1 MKRLGLAISSL
12 TLAFNL
18 HAELA
23 ALSPA
28 GGASVPVQTEE
39 ELALASIHTYTGR
52 VEKAKACKKDFN
64 KNKDEKWRTSRAI
77 EFKWRAT
84 AGESGPWTIAV
95 SEKPDMSDPVK
106 FHMRHADKK
115 TQGKKKNSPA
125 DRTYFAKDHNLKVGT
140 KYYWQVTS
148 LKKKV
153 SSKPAAFKTADTP
166 PRWIGIEG
174 RVENIRDLGGWK
186 TCDGRRVKQGLVFR
200 GQGLN
205 DNSANGAVP
214 GRNRLM
220 VEDRDYLA
228 NTLGIKTDLDLRSGR
243 ETADMQASPLGEN
256 VKFVHHSS
264 EHYQRIFNKA
274 GKKTMAKNFR
284 VFADEK
290 NYPVYFHC
298 IAGAD
303 RTGALAF
310 TLLGVLG
317 VSEDDAAIDWEHTF
331 YPWMPELQKGFK
343 KSYWRRAQ
351 HLSEGFRKYGD
362 KDSTFKER
370 VELYLLDCGI
380 TKDEIERFRSIML
393 EDAKEA
399 K

>member
-1 MKRLGLAISSL
+1 MKRIAMVVLASVVCAAAAL
-12 TLAFNL
+12 
-18 HAELA
+18 AELV
-23 ALSPA
+23 PVHPVE
-28 GGASVPVQTEE
+28 GAEVPVQTDEA
-39 ELALASIHTYTGR
+39 LALSGKASYEAR
-52 VEKAKACKKDFN
+52 VSLAK
-64 KNKDEKWRTSRAI
+64 KNKKEFSKNEKEKWRTAPPVI
-77 EFKWRAT
+77 LKWRAT
-84 AGESGPWTIAV
+84 KDEHGPWKITI
-95 SEKPDMSDPVK
+95 SKTPDFKDPLVYCE
-106 FHMRHADKK
+106 RHAGKEK
-115 TQGKKKNSPA
+115 TASGVL
-125 DRTYFAKDHNLKVGT
+125 RTFKAERHNLEVGCTYWWKVACGAKGKT
-140 KYYWQVTS
+140 KE
-148 LKKKV
+148 
-153 SSKPAAFKTADTP
+153 SKPATFKTADTP
-166 PRWIGIEG
+166 PRWIDIEG

-186 TCDGRRVKQGLVFR
+186 TCDGRRVRQGLVFR

-228 NTLGIKTDLDLRSGR
+228 GTLGIKTDLDLRSGR
-243 ETADMQASPLGEN
+243 ETADMKTSPLGEG

-284 VFADEK
+284 VFVDEK

-303 RTGALAF
+303 RTGALAY

-317 VSEDDAAIDWEHTF
+317 VSQNDAAVDWEYTF
-331 YPWMPELQKGFK
+331 YPWMPELQKGFNRK
-343 KSYWRRAQ
+343 YWRRSQ
-351 HLSEGFRKYGD
+351 HLAEGFKKYGGEN
-362 KDSTFKER
+362 STFKER

-380 TKDEIERFRSIML
+380 TKEEIEKFRSIML

>member
-1 MKRLGLAISSL
+1 MKRLLPAVALA
-12 TLAFNL
+12 LAFNL
-18 HAELA
+18 YAELVP
-23 ALSPA
+23 LSPV
-28 GGASVPVQTEE
+28 GGVAVPVQTEE
-39 ELALASIHTYTGR
+39 ELALTSIHTYTGR

-64 KNKDEKWRTSRAI
+64 KDKDEKWRTSREI
-77 EFKWRAT
+77 KFEWRAT
-84 AGESGPWTIAV
+84 AGESGPWTISV
-95 SEKPDMSDPVK
+95 SEKPDMSDPVE
-106 FHMRHADKK
+106 FHMKHADKK
-115 TQGKKKNSPA
+115 IQSKKKNGPVVRKYSA
-125 DRTYFAKDHNLKVGT
+125 EDHNLKVGT
-140 KYYWQVTS
+140 KYYWQVKS

-153 SSKPAAFKTADTP
+153 SSKSAEFKTADTP

-186 TCDGRRVKQGLVFR
+186 TLDGMRVKQGLVFR

-220 VEDRDYLA
+220 VEDVKYLRGK
-228 NTLGIKTDLDLRSGR
+228 LGIKTDLDLRSGR
-243 ETADMQASPLGEN
+243 ETADMTVSPLGKD

-264 EHYQRIFNKA
+264 EHYQRIFNKV
-274 GKKTMAKNFR
+274 GKKTMAKNIKL
-284 VFADEK
+284 FADEN
-290 NYPVYFHC
+290 NYPIYFHC

-331 YPWMPELQKGFK
+331 YPWMPELHKGFK
-343 KSYWRRAQ
+343 KSYWRRSQ
-351 HLSEGFRKYGD
+351 HLSEGFAKYGD
-362 KDSTFKER
+362 KNSTFKER
-370 VELYLLDCGI
+370 AELYLLDCGV
-380 TKDEIERFRSIML
+380 TKEEIEKIRSILL
-393 EDAKEA
+393 EKEA

>member
-1 MKRLGLAISSL
+1 MKHLGLAVAIA
-12 TLAFNL
+12 LAFNL
-18 HAELA
+18 CAEIVP
-23 ALSPA
+23 LSPA
-28 GGASVPVQTEE
+28 GGNAVPVQTEE
-39 ELALASIHTYTGR
+39 ALALTSIHSYTGR
-52 VEKAKACKKDFN
+52 VDKAKACKKDFN
-64 KNKDEKWRTSRAI
+64 KDKDAKWRTSRAI
-77 EFKWRAT
+77 EFKWRTT
-84 AGESGPWTIAV
+84 AGEGGPWTIAV
-95 SEKPDMSDPVK
+95 SENPDMSNPVE
-106 FHMRHADKK
+106 FHMKHADKK
-115 TQGKKKNSPA
+115 TQSKKKNGPA

-140 KYYWQVTS
+140 KYYWQVKN
-148 LKKKV
+148 LKKKI
-153 SSKPAAFKTADTP
+153 SSKPAEFKTADTP

-186 TCDGRRVKQGLVFR
+186 TDDGRRVKQGLVFR

-220 VEDRDYLA
+220 VEDVNFLRGA
-228 NTLGIKTDLDLRSGR
+228 LGIKTDLDLRSGR
-243 ETADMQASPLGEN
+243 ETADMASSPLGKD

-264 EHYQRIFNKA
+264 EHYQRIFNKT

-284 VFADEK
+284 VFTDEN

-310 TLLGVLG
+310 TLLGLLG
-317 VSEDDAAIDWEHTF
+317 VSVDDAAIDWEYTF
-331 YPWMPELQKGFK
+331 YPWMPELHKGFNK
-343 KSYWRRAQ
+343 NYWRRSQ
-351 HLSEGFRKYGD
+351 HLSEGFMKYGNE
-362 KDSTFKER
+362 KSSFKER